1 MTQEQNT
8 QNNQSNYG
16 KLNSGI
22 TTTRQQQ
29 MTQEQNTQNK
39 DQTSNYGKLNSG
51 ITSTREKATG
61 FLKDH
66 LMIIVL
72 LINIITQIVNEL
84 WKTSFEENPFT
95 AAYFLD
101 LIVSIVTSMFC
112 YMCFIPLGA
121 NEEKE
126 LLDGYHNNIT
136 LWGKMS
142 DIIRKGNNEIF
153 RKFCIAQIEQE
164 RSDKRRQIVCDNTL
178 IGYDEYMQQYFN
190 LTKEQVKEL
199 VEQGKITKKE
209 AKYINIA
216 NGHRRKRATK
226 VKPINPVIVLAGVE
240 KGVINDAGRSSGN
253 YIVQK
258 AVARPFLMIIV
269 SMAFTLLTHATNT
282 YMGFNPYVIAMD
294 VLKLILAS
302 FLGYTAGVNSIKK
315 DNDKTLQRIFFLNT
329 FGEKCNVDMKVMIT
343 KEN

>member
-22 TTTRQQQ
+22 TTTRQ
-29 MTQEQNTQNK
+29 
-39 DQTSNYGKLNSG
+39 
-51 ITSTREKATG
+51 KASG

-66 LMIIVL
+66 LMLIIL
-72 LINIITQIVNEL
+72 LVNIITQIVNEL

-95 AAYFLD
+95 LAYFLD
-101 LIVSIVTSMFC
+101 LIVSIATSMMC
-112 YMCFIPLGA
+112 YMSFIPLGA
-121 NEEKE
+121 SEEKE
-126 LLDGYHNNIT
+126 QLTSYHPNKT

-142 DIIRKGNNEIF
+142 DIIRNGKNELF
-153 RKFCIAQIEQE
+153 RQFCLAQLEIE
-164 RSDKRRQIVCDNTL
+164 RSDKRRQIICDNTL
-178 IGYDEYMQQYFN
+178 IGYDDYMKNYFDI
-190 LTKEQVKEL
+190 TKEQVNKL

-216 NGHRRKRATK
+216 NGNRRKRVTK
-226 VKPINPVIVLAGVE
+226 VKPINPVIILSGVE
-240 KGVINDAGRSSGN
+240 KGVINDAGRSNGN

-258 AVARPFLMIIV
+258 VALRPFIMIII

-282 YMGFNPYVIAMD
+282 YMGFNLYTIAMD

-302 FLGYTAGVNSIKK
+302 FLGYTAGVNSVRK
-315 DNDKTLQRIFFLNT
+315 DNDKTKQRILFLSV
-329 FGEKCNVDMKVMIT
+329 FGEKCGVDMKVTTT